1 MRVQL
6 FNKPFPSLPSSH
18 RIHRRTTGGGKGGSS
33 PPWASQGGEVP
44 PPEDLVQS
52 RHREISATFE
62 IRKKSYWPYLRV
74 LHPVDAIYIHSPSI
88 SINIGVQLGGGER
101 GKFPRL
107 SLSGGEVPP
116 PEDLVQSRHSEIS
129 ATFEIRKKSYWPYL
143 CVLRPVD
150 EIYRVSQK
158 SCPLKK

>member
-1 MRVQL
+1 MCECFSQRIFKLMILGWWLSLQL
-6 FNKPFPSLPSSH
+6 LVLPHTPLQHLSPEYKG
-18 RIHRRTTGGGKGGSS
+18 RLFIHRRTTGGGKGGSS

-88 SINIGVQLGGGER
+88 SINKGVQLGGGKGGSSPGWASQGGR
-101 GKFPRL
+101 KFPPWRF
-107 SLSGGEVPP
+107 GPK
-116 PEDLVQSRHSEIS
+116 S
-129 ATFEIRKKSYWPYL
+129 AQRNFRNIWN
-143 CVLRPVD
+143 
-150 EIYRVSQK
+150 
-158 SCPLKK
+158 

>member
-1 MRVQL
+1 MY
-6 FNKPFPSLPSSH
+6 N
-18 RIHRRTTGGGKGGSS
+18 HRRTTGGGKGGSS

-88 SINIGVQLGGGER
+88 SINIGVQLGGGKGGSSPGWASQG
-101 GKFPRL
+101 GKFP
-107 SLSGGEVPP
+107 
-116 PEDLVQSRHSEIS
+116 
-129 ATFEIRKKSYWPYL
+129 
-143 CVLRPVD
+143 
-150 EIYRVSQK
+150 
-158 SCPLKK
+158 PLKIWSKVGTAKFPQHLKLEKNRTGLICAFCAKWMKYIGCLKSPVPLKNSI

>member
-1 MRVQL
+1 MCQICENSEKIREPL
-6 FNKPFPSLPSSH
+6 RDLWGCS
-18 RIHRRTTGGGKGGSS
+18 TT
-33 PPWASQGGEVP
+33 
-44 PPEDLVQS
+44 
-52 RHREISATFE
+52 
-62 IRKKSYWPYLRV
+62 
-74 LHPVDAIYIHSPSI
+74 
-88 SINIGVQLGGGER
+88 IGVELGGGR

-107 SLSGGEVPP
+107 SLSEGEVPP